1 MSIYII
7 LFIIFLILIIIFLIY
22 KLLNFNHSI
31 KEITIATNEILN
43 NDTNQL
49 ITTSTSNKNINDL
62 ANKLNKHLK
71 EIRKQELQYK
81 VGNRELQE
89 SITNISHD
97 IRTPLTAIKG
107 YIDLIKKEK
116 LKKNKLNYLK
126 VIETKSDDLI
136 NLTEQLYDYSKCLDL
151 KDKIVK
157 EKICIND
164 ILENVL
170 LSYYSLIK
178 EKKINPKINISEK
191 KIYRNIDKNM
201 AVRIFENVISNAIK
215 YTDKDIQISLF
226 ENGKIIIKNK
236 SHLLDSTSIGK
247 IFDRYY
253 TVESGS
259 KTSGIGLSI
268 AKQLVEINDGT
279 ITAKY
284 IKGYLIIEINFLG
297 SI

>member
-31 KEITIATNEILN
+31 KEITISTNEILN

-62 ANKLNKHLK
+62 ANNLNKHLK

-116 LKKNKLNYLK
+116 FKKNKLNYLK
-126 VIETKSDDLI
+126 VIETKSEDLI

-284 IKGYLIIEINFLG
+284 IKGYLIIEIIF
-297 SI
+297 

>member
-31 KEITIATNEILN
+31 KEITIATSKILN

-126 VIETKSDDLI
+126 VIETKSEDLI

-178 EKKINPKINISEK
+178 EKKINPKLNISEK

-236 SHLLDSTSIGK
+236 SHLLDSTSIGR

-253 TVESGS
+253 TVENGT
-259 KTSGIGLSI
+259 KASGIGLSI

-284 IKGYLIIEINFLG
+284 IKGYLIIEINF
-297 SI
+297 

>member
-62 ANKLNKHLK
+62 ANNLNKHLK

-116 LKKNKLNYLK
+116 FKKNKLNYLK
-126 VIETKSDDLI
+126 VIETKSEDLI

-284 IKGYLIIEINFLG
+284 IKGYLIIEIIF
-297 SI
+297 

>member
-126 VIETKSDDLI
+126 VIETKSEDLI

-284 IKGYLIIEINFLG
+284 IKGYLIIEIIF
-297 SI
+297 